1 MKLLVG
7 YSADSGGT
15 EALALGMQL
24 ARAGNGSLV
33 VCTIV
38 PETWGHPSMARVDAE
53 YARFLDQHAQ
63 KALDKARAQ
72 VGGKVP
78 AIYLCKAA
86 SAVREGLLEIAEQE
100 AVECVALGSA
110 RRAARGHIRA
120 GSVSATFLHSAPV
133 PIALTPRGY
142 APEAST
148 RICRITCAVS
158 PAAESMGTARR
169 AHQFC
174 SRFKVPLRLMTF
186 VVRDRQMYPT
196 GAGYDAENLVAN
208 QWHAQ
213 ATEGQARMIAALPQE
228 LKVTAGIADGKTWKA
243 AFESVTWKSGEI
255 IAVGS
260 SNLGPLMR
268 VFMGSNATKIMR
280 ESSVP
285 CLILPRA
292 EA

>member
-15 EALALGMQL
+15 EALALGLQL

-78 AIYLCKAA
+78 AVYLCKAA
-86 SAVREGLLEIAEQE
+86 AAVREGLLEVAEQE
-100 AVECVALGSA
+100 AVECIVLGSA
-110 RRAARGHIRA
+110 RHAPRDHIRA
-120 GSVSATFLHSAPV
+120 GSVNTGFLHTAPV
-133 PIALTPRGY
+133 PIALAPRGY
-142 APEAST
+142 APEFPT
-148 RICRITCAVS
+148 KVCRITCAVS
-158 PAAESMGTARR
+158 PAVDSLQTARC
-169 AHQFC
+169 AHRLC
-174 SRFKVPLRLMTF
+174 ARFKVPLRLVTF

-208 QWHAQ
+208 QWRAQ
-213 ATEGQARMIAALPQE
+213 ATEGQSRIIAALPQE
-228 LKVTAGIADGKTWKA
+228 PKVTAGIADGKTWKA
-243 AFESVTWKSGEI
+243 AFESMTWKSGEI

-268 VFMGSNATKIMR
+268 VFLGSNAMKILR
-280 ESSVP
+280 EATVP
-285 CLILPRA
+285 CLVLPRQ